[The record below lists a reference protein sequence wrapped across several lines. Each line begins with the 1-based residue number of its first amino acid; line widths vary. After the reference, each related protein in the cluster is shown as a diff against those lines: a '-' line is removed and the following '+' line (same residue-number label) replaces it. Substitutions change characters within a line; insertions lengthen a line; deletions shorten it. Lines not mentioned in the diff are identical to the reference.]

1 MNEERYQEL
10 FNGEIDGINSVEDSR
25 ELREYLEHN
34 QKAKE
39 LYRELCETLSIFS
52 EAGEIDPP
60 QDLRSR
66 ILSSVAEVN
75 GHAGRRSGL
84 ASFFSAFRPG
94 TRRGFAY
101 AFATGIV
108 TGIIILAVIY
118 RFAPVGGDF
127 DRLTGTVSYRDG
139 AEYRLEPIEITLP
152 EVMGSISIVCAED
165 IIRAEFDIASG
176 SEIQVIIEYGE
187 STGFESFLAPESCDH
202 NIKVTGGRIEL
213 THTGACS
220 YTIILGEDH
229 REKPPIGMKIYAEGG
244 LLFEKTVSLGRN

>member
-10 FNGEIDGINSVEDSR
+10 LNGEIDGINSVENSR

-34 QKAKE
+34 QKAME

-84 ASFFSAFRPG
+84 ASFFDVFRSG

-101 AFATGIV
+101 TFAAGVVI
-108 TGIIILAVIY
+108 GIIILAVVY

-152 EVMGSISIVCAED
+152 ELTGSISFVCNKD
-165 IIRAEFDIASG
+165 RIRAEFDLASE
-176 SEIQVIIEYGE
+176 SEIQVILEYGE
-187 STGFESFLAPESCDH
+187 NTGFESFLALESCDH
-202 NIKVTGGRIEL
+202 DMKVTGGRIEL
-213 THTGACS
+213 THRGACS
-220 YTIILGEDH
+220 YTIILGDDH
-229 REKPPIGMKIYAEGG
+229 REKPPIGMKIYVEGG
-244 LLFEKTVSLGRN
+244 LLFEETVSLGRN